1 MTQSIS
7 MIQDTIIYIRFQE
20 NKKLKQIKRY
30 FHIFHIQKRI
40 SLCTPKKQL
49 FLFIICN
56 LFLNFYFHH
65 YKKVHSK
72 KSYLTK

>member
-40 SLCTPKKQL
+40 
-49 FLFIICN
+49 F
-56 LFLNFYFHH
+56 
-65 YKKVHSK
+65 
-72 KSYLTK
+72 